1 MGRIVFVTGGRRSGK
16 SALAQGYAE
25 TLAGER
31 LYIATSPAL
40 DEEMAARIEAHKKAR
55 EGKGWRTIEEQT
67 DLAGAIGRAG
77 AAGVALVECLTLWVN
92 NILHYNGSAGAAETV
107 AETAMALTLAQARR
121 AAGTVIFVT
130 NEVGWCV
137 TPENALARRFSDLA
151 GMVNQLAAREADE
164 AYMVISGIP
173 QKIK

>member
-1 MGRIVFVTGGRRSGK
+1 MGRILFVTGGRRSGK
-16 SALAQGYAE
+16 SAFAQALAE
-25 TLAGER
+25 KMDGER
-31 LYIATSPAL
+31 VYIATSPAL
-40 DEEMAARIEAHKKAR
+40 DGEMAARIEAHKKAR

-92 NILHYNGSAGAAETV
+92 NILYHNDSAGAAEV
-107 AETAMALTLAQARR
+107 EAAMALALAQARGG
-121 AAGTVIFVT
+121 AGTVIFVS